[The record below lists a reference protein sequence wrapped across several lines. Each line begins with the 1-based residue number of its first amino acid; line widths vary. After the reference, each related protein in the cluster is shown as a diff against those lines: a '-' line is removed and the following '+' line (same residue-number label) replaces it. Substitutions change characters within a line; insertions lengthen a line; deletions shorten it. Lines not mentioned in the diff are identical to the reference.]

1 MTGTNARRPILDGI
15 FYAASVAFLLY
26 MFFYYWTGEGGPT
39 LLAMTMVPVTF
50 VLFTLQAL
58 RRNEL
63 YPRLPVAANYAIA
76 AAFCAFS
83 LYCAYY
89 MNANYMALGEERAGM
104 WNTADLT
111 VGGVMTLLVIEY
123 ARRRHMPLFILNI
136 VLILYA
142 VYGYLVPGMFY
153 HAGLSWHRVITA
165 SSVEMSTGI
174 FSRLPQIALTVIGS
188 FLLVLSLLRGY
199 GCVDSLLRATK
210 RIALRSPHAIP
221 QSAVFG
227 SMAIGT
233 VSGSGAANSITVGS
247 ATIPAMISAGLPPAT
262 AAAIENASS
271 MGGQLMPPVMGIAA
285 FLMAEFL
292 GVDYFDVVARGWV
305 PALIYY
311 ATVATSVYLLA
322 IQHHTRIV
330 VDLNPEKLTW
340 LDKVN
345 IGAFVFVVG
354 GLVTLMATIF
364 LAPMFAALYM
374 FCAAG
379 IGLFLINLTPLLRR
393 GRWSWRE
400 FIAPLQRFLDSY
412 IDMITDIALL
422 LATLSI
428 MTGALVIT
436 GVPTKIGALMVEAAG
451 ISIIAMVLMAFLF
464 GVILG
469 MGLPP
474 APTYI
479 LVAIVIAPPLMR
491 AGIDPWVVHFFAF
504 FLAVFGELTPPTSVT
519 AAITS
524 KIANTS
530 FYVTLWRSV
539 QICVSLFTL
548 MAGVFIHPEIVVKP
562 GLEQLGAALLVGIS
576 TLGIT
581 FSLQGTYSEIRP
593 VDVGVRVTLAAIS
606 LVVLLDPDYRIA
618 STAAVPVVAAIAYWL
633 VRRRKV
639 LAVEP
644 EVVALDSSRLAPAA
658 AGSRT
663 HGN

>member
-1 MTGTNARRPILDGI
+1 MTGSASPRRTPLVLD
-15 FYAASVAFLLY
+15 FLYYAGAIAFLGY
-26 MFFYYWTGEGGPT
+26 MLFYYWTGLGGPT
-39 LLAMTMVPVTF
+39 LLAMTMIPVTF
-50 VLFTLQAL
+50 ALFTLQAL
-58 RRNEL
+58 RNNEL
-63 YPRLPVAANYAIA
+63 YPKLPAAANYLIA
-76 AAFCAFS
+76 ATYCLFS
-83 LYCAYY
+83 LYCAWY
-89 MNANYMALGEERAGM
+89 MNTNYIALGEERAGM
-104 WNTADLT
+104 WNTADMA
-111 VGGVMTLLVIEY
+111 VGGVMTLLIIEY
-123 ARRRHMPLFILNI
+123 ARKRHTPLFILNI

-142 VYGYLVPGMFY
+142 VYGYMVPGMFY
-153 HAGLSWHRVITA
+153 HAGLPWHRVITA
-165 SSVEMSTGI
+165 SSVEMATGI

-188 FLLVLSLLRGY
+188 FLLVLSLLRGF

-210 RIALRSPHAIP
+210 RVAIRSAHAIP
-221 QSAVFG
+221 QSAVIG

-247 ATIPAMISAGLPPAT
+247 ATIPAMINAGLPPAT

-311 ATVATSVYLLA
+311 ITVATSVYLLSVHYRTHLVA
-322 IQHHTRIV
+322 DPGAATLGWR
-330 VDLNPEKLTW
+330 
-340 LDKVN
+340 DKVN

-374 FCAAG
+374 FYAAG
-379 IGLFLINLTPLLRR
+379 AALLLINLVPLLRR
-393 GRWSWRE
+393 GRWSLDA
-400 FIAPLQRFLDSY
+400 FVAPLRRFLDSY

-436 GVPTKIGALMVEAAG
+436 GVPTKLGALLIDAAG
-451 ISIIAMVLMAFLF
+451 VNMVAMVAMAFIF
-464 GVILG
+464 GAVLG

-479 LVAIVIAPPLMR
+479 LVAIVIAPPFIQI
-491 AGIDPWVVHFFAF
+491 GVNPWVVHFFAF

-548 MAGVFIHPEIVVKP
+548 MAGVFVHPELVIKP
-562 GLEQLGAALLVGIS
+562 GLDQLGAALLVLIA
-576 TLGIT
+576 TIGIT
-581 FSLQGTYSEIRP
+581 FSLQARLADRRIP
-593 VDVGVRVTLAAIS
+593 DVALRLVLAAFA
-606 LVVLLDPDYRIA
+606 LGALLDPDTAVA
-618 STAAVPVVAAIAYWL
+618 SLACLPVLLAIGYWL
-633 VRRRKV
+633 VFRRNLHAAGRSD
-639 LAVEP
+639 A
-644 EVVALDSSRLAPAA
+644 AGAPALEL
-658 AGSRT
+658 
-663 HGN
+663 